1 MNSVPALLIL
11 AVGVFAAIVTA
22 GRWLLVRDSSM
33 DRLLNRLW
41 SWEIGGFLL
50 HGIANA
56 AGAPELG
63 RRLFLGCGLMAGAA
77 AYGFARLLFDGQ
89 ARYTE
94 RDRQRWYD
102 TTAAV
107 AAATLVLAESFLDDL
122 LPFRWAT
129 AVWAMVSLAGGIA
142 GYMMLHA
149 CIRELRSGGLTI
161 REKLLFGA
169 LLVLAVYWTCGS
181 TIGSVRTLFGV
192 PPAEPGRVWTI
203 ITFATF
209 AGATALLSVRL
220 IDVLSARLGWDRAS
234 RHCRRLGPMWRDLTS
249 AVPEVVLAQD
259 DSADPD
265 PAHRRYRMTVEIWDA
280 LLQLRPYV
288 PDTAA
293 VPGPSDNRGYALV
306 LARAGR
312 AKARGAPP
320 ATRPGALVLPRPAD
334 RTSELR
340 MLLGL
345 ARVWPSDAT
354 YNRRR

>member
-1 MNSVPALLIL
+1 MNSVPAPLIL

-56 AGAPELG
+56 VGAPELG

-89 ARYTE
+89 ARYEE

-102 TTAAV
+102 TAAAV
-107 AAATLVLAESFLDDL
+107 AAGSIVLAESFLDDL
-122 LPFRWAT
+122 LPFHWAT
-129 AVWAMVSLAGGIA
+129 GVWAAVSLAGGVA
-142 GYMMLHA
+142 GYMMVHA

-169 LLVLAVYWTCGS
+169 LLVLAVYWTLGS
-181 TIGSVRTLFGV
+181 TVGSIRTLLGA
-192 PPAEPGRVWTI
+192 PPSEPGTVWTI
-203 ITFATF
+203 VTFLTF
-209 AGATALLSVRL
+209 SVATALLSVRL
-220 IDVLSARLGWDRAS
+220 IDVLFGRWGWDRAS
-234 RHCRRLGPMWRDLTS
+234 RHCRRLDPMWRDLTS

-259 DSADPD
+259 ESADPD
-265 PAHRRYRMTVEIWDA
+265 SAHRRYRMTVEIWDA

-288 PDTAA
+288 PAAA
-293 VPGPSDNRGYALV
+293 VPSPADSRGYALM
-306 LARAGR
+306 LAQAGR
-312 AKARGAPP
+312 AKAQGAPP
-320 ATRPGALVLPRPAD
+320 AAPHGAVVLPRPAD
-334 RTSELR
+334 RASELR

-345 ARVWPSDAT
+345 ARVWPSDT
-354 YNRRR
+354 HYGRRR